1 MTKGFT
7 LLREENLPEYNG
19 TGTLIQHERTG
30 MKIFYFKPEKNN
42 ENYFSFNFKTPLSD
56 DSGVAHALE
65 HMVLQGS
72 EKYPVKNM
80 YFHLR
85 QKALASELCAQTG
98 PWHTFYYA
106 ESYIPEEYYRLMEV
120 FGDAVFFPLLDEKSF
135 KQEVWRLDLD
145 NNKKPFINGVVF
157 NEMSSSDCISSHNQ
171 KYVTKKLFQNSEAAY
186 NYGGDFLEIPELTRD
201 KLSEFHRKYYTPSN
215 CLLFLFG
222 KLDLDEQLSFLE
234 EHLLNRLPGGT
245 SEVQIKDEI
254 ISLPSMSEIKIG
266 VPYRGT
272 EESSVD
278 LAILCKNGKKE
289 DFKER
294 DFFVNRID
302 ALLNKQLKYCKVG
315 KFIHGRSFSPHHEC
329 FKFHLGNVKSEN
341 LEKAKALLLES
352 LSHCL
357 DDGMDFDELKT
368 EVNRKDL
375 AFNNPESLNHFS
387 LNIRLINGWIKFENP
402 FEYFFEQQKEWENLK
417 EKVLSYNNE
426 DFKALL
432 KKFFVNNPNKV
443 FIIRTPDK
451 EYFSKIEAQRTEVL
465 QKKLYESGKSISDI
479 EKDKIEF
486 ENFIKQDD
494 SVLVNKLF
502 PTLKLKE
509 IKITDDVGIDDV
521 EEIQSKSGQVLL
533 FSSAQETD
541 ERVHVTILFAVDQL
555 SEEELQQLDFALR
568 YASYFDFDGAED
580 SIKLLKEKDIK
591 LSDMS
596 FVYIGS
602 EDGTKE
608 IYQNRG
614 WCKITFSCYKENLNE
629 GLDIFARAIYL
640 KNFKDTKAKNYA
652 KEKITESFKKF
663 SFDAADSYA
672 NLEVSSHFSKRYA
685 FDNLIYGPNR
695 LNVKKENL
703 LKDINCLAEQYQSIY
718 EKIIK
723 GSAIVNVFCDK
734 KNLDDVKTAVKNFVA
749 KTEIKPL
756 EENKLAYFNEQIFEN
771 GKRISTILTQ
781 VSSGSVRLSFRGS
794 KYGSKEFAV
803 ESALLQWFR
812 RHILYE
818 ELRKLHGVYA
828 CFSSIGADT
837 NLIWIQTI
845 KDPAPDKSLA
855 IIEACLK
862 KIANLENDAEITE
875 DYVKEIGLKKYAAA
889 LGDIEPF
896 KKGRISFGRRLT
908 GHTPKMDEDTLKY
921 TLEMT
926 RQDFI
931 DAGKRIYENSK
942 NFKACIITGDESQVC
957 GDVICDMRK
966 LSELFV

>member
-19 TGTLIQHERTG
+19 TGTLIQHKRTG

-65 HMVLQGS
+65 HIVFQGS

-80 YFHLR
+80 YFHLS
-85 QKALASELCAQTG
+85 QKALASKLNGFTAQY
-98 PWHTFYYA
+98 HTLYCA

-157 NEMSSSDCISSHNQ
+157 NEMSSSDYISSHNK

-186 NYGGDFLEIPELTRD
+186 NSGGDFLEIPELTRD

-254 ISLPSMSEIKIG
+254 IPLPSMSEIKIG

-315 KFIHGRSFSPHHEC
+315 KFTLVHSFSPHHEC
-329 FKFHLGNVKSEN
+329 FNFYLRNVKSEN

-368 EVNRKDL
+368 AVNEME
-375 AFNNPESLNHFS
+375 FNNPRFLHSRDLLEESVTG
-387 LNIRLINGWIKFENP
+387 GWALFGNP
-402 FEYFFEQQKEWENLK
+402 FEDFYEKQKEWENLK

-426 DFKALL
+426 DFNALL

-451 EYFSKIEAQRTEVL
+451 EYFSKIEAQRSEVL

-486 ENFIKQDD
+486 ENFFKQDD

-533 FSSAQETD
+533 FSSAQETG

-555 SEEELQQLDFALR
+555 SEEELQQLNFALR
-568 YASYFDFDGAED
+568 YASYFDFDGAEN
-580 SIKLLKEKDIK
+580 SEKLLKEKVPNMLIA
-591 LSDMS
+591 
-596 FVYIGS
+596 YNIGS

-614 WCKITFSCYKENLNE
+614 WCKITFRCYKENLNE

-652 KEKITESFKKF
+652 KEKITKSFKIF
-663 SFDAADSYA
+663 NFDAADSYA
-672 NLEVSSHFSKRYA
+672 TLEVSSHCSKRYA
-685 FDNLIYGPNR
+685 FDNLIYGPNS

-812 RHILYE
+812 SHILYK

-828 CFSSIGADT
+828 CFSSINADS
-837 NLIWIQTI
+837 NLVRIATME
-845 KDPAPDKSLA
+845 DPAPDKSLA

-896 KKGRISFGRRLT
+896 EKGKNSFERRLT
-908 GHTPKMDEDTLKY
+908 GHTPKMHEDTLKY

-931 DAGKRIYENSK
+931 DAGKRLYENSK